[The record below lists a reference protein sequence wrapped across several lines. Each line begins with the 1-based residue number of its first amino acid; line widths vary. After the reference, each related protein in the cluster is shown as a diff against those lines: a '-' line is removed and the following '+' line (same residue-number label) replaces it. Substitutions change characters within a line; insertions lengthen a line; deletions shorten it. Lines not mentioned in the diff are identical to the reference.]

1 MAPNGINP
9 ETNPVASEKPDSEG
23 QVMHLDRVPS
33 EDGDNYEGL
42 TATCIIVYL
51 AILAVGFAEM
61 MVIVSSGYLAR
72 SMVADIGGSD
82 KTQWISQSVPI
93 VNLAL
98 GAPVAQAADYWGRKW
113 FLVISCAFAV
123 VGSII
128 VSRATN
134 IDMALAGNALASI
147 STSAQPLLFAV
158 ASEILPRRYRP
169 AAQGGVTGIF
179 AVAAIVALMMGSAVT
194 KDNPSG
200 WRIVWYFNTG
210 LFLFTALVVTF
221 LYNPPPRP
229 EQVNF
234 TLREKLRK
242 LDWVGIIMLPVAVTV
257 LCIGLTWSENPF
269 PWSNAHVVAPFVIG
283 IVLVICLAL
292 YEAFVKKDGLFHH
305 ELFNHDRNASIALF
319 LIFVEGMAFFVAN
332 SYVPLEMSVLFE
344 TNPVLVSLNFSIVFF
359 GAVIGSIVAS
369 IYCSWSKQLRWPLV
383 ISYTGFV
390 IFYATMMSVGF
401 GDGQNVWGF
410 NIFLGLGF
418 GGCLTCIVVAA
429 QFSAPPELLST
440 SSGALIT
447 ARSAGAS
454 ICFAI
459 CNAIFNSQMTKN
471 LPKDIAKAVL
481 PLGLPTQ
488 SLGPFIQ
495 ALADHNDNAFATIEG
510 VTPQIIQAG
519 VHGLQQAYI
528 TSLRPLHGFG
538 LALSAIA
545 VIASF
550 FIIDPKRDFNMNVDA
565 PLDAPKE
572 PLKKQINA

>member
-1 MAPNGINP
+1 
-9 ETNPVASEKPDSEG
+9 
-23 QVMHLDRVPS
+23 
-33 EDGDNYEGL
+33 
-42 TATCIIVYL
+42 
-51 AILAVGFAEM
+51 
-61 MVIVSSGYLAR
+61 
-72 SMVADIGGSD
+72 
-82 KTQWISQSVPI
+82 
-93 VNLAL
+93 
-98 GAPVAQAADYWGRKW
+98 
-113 FLVISCAFAV
+113 
-123 VGSII
+123 
-128 VSRATN
+128 
-134 IDMALAGNALASI
+134 
-147 STSAQPLLFAV
+147 
-158 ASEILPRRYRP
+158 
-169 AAQGGVTGIF
+169 
-179 AVAAIVALMMGSAVT
+179 
-194 KDNPSG
+194 
-200 WRIVWYFNTG
+200 
-210 LFLFTALVVTF
+210 
-221 LYNPPPRP
+221 
-229 EQVNF
+229 
-234 TLREKLRK
+234 
-242 LDWVGIIMLPVAVTV
+242 
-257 LCIGLTWSENPF
+257 
-269 PWSNAHVVAPFVIG
+269 
-283 IVLVICLAL
+283 
-292 YEAFVKKDGLFHH
+292 
-305 ELFNHDRNASIALF
+305 
-319 LIFVEGMAFFVAN
+319 
-332 SYVPLEMSVLFE
+332 MSVLFE
-344 TNPVLVSLNFSIVFF
+344 TNPVLVSLNFSIVFI

-369 IYCSWSKQLRWPLV
+369 IYCSWSRQLRWPLV
-383 ISYTGFV
+383 ISYTGFL

-401 GDGQNVWGF
+401 GDGKNVWGF

-429 QFSAPPELLST
+429 QFSAPPELLSI

-471 LPKDIAKAVL
+471 LPNDIAKAVL

-495 ALADHNDNAFATIEG
+495 ALADHNDSAFATIEG

>member
-1 MAPNGINP
+1 
-9 ETNPVASEKPDSEG
+9 
-23 QVMHLDRVPS
+23 
-33 EDGDNYEGL
+33 
-42 TATCIIVYL
+42 
-51 AILAVGFAEM
+51 M
-61 MVIVSSGYLAR
+61 MLAR

-123 VGSII
+123 VGSVI

-169 AAQGGVTGIF
+169 AAQGGITGIF

-210 LFLFTALVVTF
+210 LFLFTALVVMF

-269 PWSNAHVVAPFVIG
+269 PWTNAHVVAPFAIG
-283 IVLVICLAL
+283 IVLVIILAL
-292 YEAFVKKDGLFHH
+292 YEVFVKKDGLFHH

-344 TNPVLVSLNFSIVFF
+344 TNPVLACLNFSIVFI
-359 GAVIGSIVAS
+359 GAVVGSIIAS
-369 IYCSWSKQLRWPLV
+369 IYCSWSRQLRWPLV
-383 ISYTGFV
+383 VSYIGFV

-401 GDGQNVWGF
+401 GDGKNIWGF

-429 QFSAPPELLST
+429 QFSAPPELLSI

-459 CNAIFNSQMTKN
+459 CNAIFNSQITKN

-481 PLGLPTQ
+481 PLGLPPQ

-495 ALADHNDNAFATIEG
+495 ALADHNDSAFATIEG

-519 VHGLQQAYI
+519 AHGLQQAYI

-550 FIIDPKRDFNMNVDA
+550 FIIDPKHDFNMNVDA

-572 PLKKQINA
+572 HPKKQVNA